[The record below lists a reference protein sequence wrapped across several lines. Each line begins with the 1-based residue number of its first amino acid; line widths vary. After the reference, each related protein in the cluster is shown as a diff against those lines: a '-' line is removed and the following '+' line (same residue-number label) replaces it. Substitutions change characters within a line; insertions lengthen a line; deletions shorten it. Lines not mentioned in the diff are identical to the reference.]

1 MKANSKIYV
10 AGHSGLLGSAIVRKL
25 SSAGHTNLLLIS
37 HRHLDLTDQKAVDGF
52 FKKEKPEYVIIAA
65 GKVGGVMANDTQRG
79 DFIYINTMINFN
91 IIHAAWINNC
101 TKLMAVGSSCIY
113 PRFSPQPIKEEYLL
127 TGELEPTNEPYAI
140 SKIAGLKLCDA
151 YRQQYECNF
160 ISAMP
165 TNLYGQ
171 GDTYDS
177 FSSHVLPALIKKIHA
192 AKVNGDPTVT
202 VWGTGTVRREFM
214 YVDDAADGIV
224 FLMNNYNEAGH
235 VNIGTGI
242 DLTIKELAETICK
255 VIDYQGE
262 LVFDTS
268 KPDGMKEKRLD
279 VSKIHNLGWWAKY
292 NLLDG
297 LIKTYKDYVN
307 IR

>member
-1 MKANSKIYV
+1 MNKNGKIYV
-10 AGHSGLLGSAIVRKL
+10 AGHTGLLGGAIVRKL
-25 SSAGHTNLLLIS
+25 LKDGYNNLVLS
-37 HRHLDLTDQKAVDGF
+37 NHKDLDLTNQLQVNNF
-52 FKKEKPEYVIIAA
+52 FEKEKPEYVIIAA

-91 IIHAAWINNC
+91 IIQAAYKNNC
-101 TKLMAVGSSCIY
+101 TKLMAIGSSCIY

-151 YRQQYECNF
+151 YSKQYDCNF
-160 ISAMP
+160 ISSMP
-165 TNLYGQ
+165 TNLYGP

-202 VWGTGTVRREFM
+202 VWGTGTVRREFL

-235 VNIGTGI
+235 INLGTGI

-279 VSKIHNLGWWAKY
+279 VSKIHKLGWRAKY